1 MIRVETSPED
11 RNVPGVLYIVA
22 TPIGNLEDLT
32 FRALRILK
40 EVDLIAAEDTRYS
53 RRLLD
58 HYGIKTPLT
67 SYHEHNEQSKARQ
80 LVERMQR
87 GESIA
92 LISDAGT
99 PVLSDPGHRLVRE
112 AIRSAILVSPVP
124 GPSALV
130 AALSAS
136 GLSIEPFA
144 FEGFF
149 PAKRKERREKL
160 QSLRAEARTLVF
172 YEAPHRLKESL
183 EDIGAIFGNREMV
196 LAREISKVH
205 EEFLRGSA
213 IDLIAKLADRDVRG
227 ELTLVIAGA
236 ADEPAA
242 AEEIMTE
249 IRKLK
254 GQGMRVKEIASLL
267 GEKYSVAK
275 REVYR
280 MVLELDETE

>member
-1 MIRVETSPED
+1 M
-11 RNVPGVLYIVA
+11 PGVLYIVA

-40 EVDLIAAEDTRYS
+40 EVDLIAAEDTRHS

-67 SYHEHNEQSKARQ
+67 SYHEHNEQAKARH

-87 GESIA
+87 GENIA

-99 PVLSDPGHRLVRE
+99 PVLSDPGYRLVQE
-112 AIRSAILVSPVP
+112 AIRSGISISPVP

-136 GLSIEPFA
+136 GLPMEPCA
-144 FEGFF
+144 FEGFL

-183 EDIGAIFGNREMV
+183 EDIGAMFGNRPMV

-213 IDLIAKLADRDVRG
+213 VDLIAQLADRDVRG

-236 ADEPAA
+236 TDEPAA
-242 AEEIMTE
+242 AEAIMAE

-254 GQGMRVKEIASLL
+254 GDGMRVKEIAALL
-267 GEKYSVAK
+267 GEKYSVSK

-280 MVLELDETE
+280 MVLELEEAE

>member
-1 MIRVETSPED
+1 M
-11 RNVPGVLYIVA
+11 PGVLYIIA

-40 EVDLIAAEDTRYS
+40 EVDLIAAEDTRHS

-67 SYHEHNEQSKARQ
+67 SYHEHNERSKARH
-80 LVERMQR
+80 LVERLQR
-87 GESIA
+87 GENIA

-99 PVLSDPGHRLVRE
+99 PLLSDPGQRLVQE
-112 AIRSAILVSPVP
+112 ASGVGISVSPVP

-136 GLSIEPFA
+136 GLSMERFA
-144 FEGFF
+144 FEGFL
-149 PAKRKERREKL
+149 PAKGKERREKL
-160 QSLRAEARTLVF
+160 QSLCAESRTLVF

-183 EDIGAIFGNREMV
+183 ADIAVIFGARQMV
-196 LAREISKVH
+196 LAREMSKVH
-205 EEFLRGSA
+205 EEFLRGSPG
-213 IDLIAKLADRDVRG
+213 DLITELAEREVRG

-236 ADEPAA
+236 TGEPAA
-242 AEEIMTE
+242 AETIRAE

-254 GQGMRVKEIASLL
+254 SDGMRVKDIAALL
-267 GEKYSVAK
+267 GEKYGVAK
-275 REVYR
+275 REIYR
-280 MVLELDETE
+280 MVLDLEEAG

>member
-1 MIRVETSPED
+1 
-11 RNVPGVLYIVA
+11 VPGVLYIVA

-40 EVDLIAAEDTRYS
+40 EVDRIAAEDTRHS

-67 SYHEHNEQSKARQ
+67 SYHEHNEQSKARH
-80 LVERMQR
+80 LVERMQN
-87 GESIA
+87 GENVA

-112 AIRSAILVSPVP
+112 AIRAGISISPVP

-136 GLSIEPFA
+136 GLSMERFA
-144 FEGFF
+144 FEGFL

-160 QSLRAEARTLVF
+160 QSLCAEARTLVF

-183 EDIGAIFGNREMV
+183 ADIGAIFGAREMV
-196 LAREISKVH
+196 LAREMSKVH

-213 IDLIAKLADRDVRG
+213 GDLMAQLAAREVRG

-236 ADEPAA
+236 TEEPAA
-242 AEEIMTE
+242 AEAIMAE

-254 GQGMRVKEIASLL
+254 GDGMRVKEIAALL
-267 GEKYSVAK
+267 GEKYSIAK

-280 MVLELDETE
+280 MVLELEEAG

>member
-1 MIRVETSPED
+1 M
-11 RNVPGVLYIVA
+11 PGVLYIIA

-40 EVDLIAAEDTRYS
+40 EVDLIAAEDTRHS

-67 SYHEHNEQSKARQ
+67 SYHEHNERSKARH
-80 LVERMQR
+80 LVERLQR
-87 GESIA
+87 GENIA

-99 PVLSDPGHRLVRE
+99 PLLSDPGQRLVQE
-112 AIRSAILVSPVP
+112 ASGAGISVSPVP

-136 GLSIEPFA
+136 GLSMERFA
-144 FEGFF
+144 FEGFL
-149 PAKRKERREKL
+149 PAKGKERREKL
-160 QSLRAEARTLVF
+160 QSLCAEARTLVF

-183 EDIGAIFGNREMV
+183 VDIAAIFGARQMV
-196 LAREISKVH
+196 LAREMSKVH
-205 EEFLRGSA
+205 EEFLRGSPG
-213 IDLIAKLADRDVRG
+213 DLITELAEREVRG

-236 ADEPAA
+236 TGEPAA
-242 AEEIMTE
+242 AETIRAE

-254 GQGMRVKEIASLL
+254 SDGMRVKDIAALL
-267 GEKYSVAK
+267 GEKYGVAK
-275 REVYR
+275 REIYR
-280 MVLELDETE
+280 MVLDLEEAG

>member
-1 MIRVETSPED
+1 M
-11 RNVPGVLYIVA
+11 PGILYIVA

-40 EVDLIAAEDTRYS
+40 EVDLIAAEDTRHS
-53 RRLLD
+53 RKLLD
-58 HYGIKTPLT
+58 HYGISTAVT
-67 SYHEHNEQSKARQ
+67 SYHEHNEKSKAPRLIEKMQ
-80 LVERMQR
+80 SGERV
-87 GESIA
+87 A

-99 PVLSDPGHRLVRE
+99 PLLSDPGYRLVQE
-112 AIRSAILVSPVP
+112 AIRAGIPVSPVP
-124 GPSALV
+124 GPSALI

-136 GLSIEPFA
+136 GLPAESFA
-144 FEGFF
+144 FEGFL
-149 PAKRKERREKL
+149 PAKKRERREKL
-160 QSLRAEARTLVF
+160 ESLRAEPRTLVF

-183 EDIGAIFGNREMV
+183 EDIVAIFGNREMV

-205 EEFLRGSA
+205 EEFLRGPGV
-213 IDLIAKLADRDVRG
+213 DLIAQIVGREVRG

-236 ADEPAA
+236 TAETAA
-242 AEEIMTE
+242 SEEIAAE

-254 GQGMRVKEIASLL
+254 DSGMRVKEIAALL

-280 MVLELDETE
+280 MVLELEETEQAG

>member
-1 MIRVETSPED
+1 MA
-11 RNVPGVLYIVA
+11 GVLYIVA
-22 TPIGNLEDLT
+22 TPIGNLEDIT

-40 EVDLIAAEDTRYS
+40 EVDLIAAEDTRHS

-67 SYHEHNEQSKARQ
+67 SYHEHNEQSKAPH
-80 LVERMQR
+80 LVERLQR
-87 GESIA
+87 GENVA

-99 PVLSDPGHRLVRE
+99 PVLSDPGHRLVQE
-112 AIRSAILVSPVP
+112 AIRTGIAVSPVP

-136 GLSIEPFA
+136 GLSMGAFA
-144 FEGFF
+144 FEGFL
-149 PAKRKERREKL
+149 PAKKKERREKL
-160 QSLRAEARTLVF
+160 QSLCAEARTLVF
-172 YEAPHRLKESL
+172 YEAPHRLKKSL
-183 EDIGAIFGNREMV
+183 ADIGMIFGSREMV
-196 LAREISKVH
+196 LAREMSKVH
-205 EEFLRGSA
+205 EEFLRGPA
-213 IDLIAKLADRDVRG
+213 GDLMAQLADREVRG

-236 ADEPAA
+236 TAEPTG
-242 AEEIMTE
+242 AEEIMAE

-254 GQGMRVKEIASLL
+254 SDGMRVKEIAALL

-280 MVLELDETE
+280 MVLELEEFG

>member
-1 MIRVETSPED
+1 M
-11 RNVPGVLYIVA
+11 PGVLYIVA

-40 EVDLIAAEDTRYS
+40 EVDLIAAEDTRHS
-53 RRLLD
+53 RKLLD
-58 HYGIKTPLT
+58 HYGVKTPLT

-80 LVERMQR
+80 LVERMHS

-99 PVLSDPGHRLVRE
+99 PVLSDPGHRLVQE
-112 AIRSAILVSPVP
+112 AIRSGIAVSPVP
-124 GPSALV
+124 GPSALL

-136 GLSIEPFA
+136 GLPMECFV
-144 FEGFF
+144 FEGFL
-149 PAKRKERREKL
+149 PAKKKERREKL
-160 QSLRAEARTLVF
+160 QSLRSEHRTLVF

-183 EDIGAIFGNREMV
+183 QDIGEIFATREIV
-196 LAREISKVH
+196 LAREISKMH

-213 IDLIAKLADRDVRG
+213 AELSAQCTEREWRG

-236 ADEPAA
+236 TDEPAA
-242 AEEIMTE
+242 PEEIMAE

-254 GQGMRVKEIASLL
+254 REGVRVKEIAALL
-267 GEKYSVAK
+267 GEKYSIAK

-280 MVLELDETE
+280 MVLEMEAAK

>member
-1 MIRVETSPED
+1 MSGI
-11 RNVPGVLYIVA
+11 LYIVA

-40 EVDLIAAEDTRYS
+40 EADLIAAEDTRHS
-53 RRLLD
+53 RKLLD

-67 SYHEHNEQSKARQ
+67 SYHEHNEKSKAPE
-80 LVERMQR
+80 LVERMQ
-87 GESIA
+87 GGGHVA

-99 PVLSDPGHRLVRE
+99 PLLSDPGYRLVQE
-112 AIRSAILVSPVP
+112 AIRAGIPVSPIP
-124 GPSALV
+124 GPSALL

-136 GLSIEPFA
+136 GLAADCFA
-144 FEGFF
+144 FEGFL

-160 QSLRAEARTLVF
+160 QSLSTESRTLVF

-183 EDIGAIFGNREMV
+183 EDIAGIFGNREMV

-205 EEFLRGSA
+205 EEFLRGFA
-213 IDLIAKLADRDVRG
+213 NDLIAQIAGRDVRG
-227 ELTLVIAGA
+227 ELTLVITGA
-236 ADEPAA
+236 AGQTAA
-242 AEEIMTE
+242 TELVMAE

-254 GQGMRVKEIASLL
+254 DGGMRVKEIAALL
-267 GEKYSVAK
+267 GEKHSIAK

-280 MVLELDETE
+280 MILKLEETE

>member
-1 MIRVETSPED
+1 V
-11 RNVPGVLYIVA
+11 
-22 TPIGNLEDLT
+22 
-32 FRALRILK
+32 
-40 EVDLIAAEDTRYS
+40 
-53 RRLLD
+53 
-58 HYGIKTPLT
+58 
-67 SYHEHNEQSKARQ
+67 Q
-80 LVERMQR
+80 
-87 GESIA
+87 
-92 LISDAGT
+92 
-99 PVLSDPGHRLVRE
+99 E
-112 AIRSAILVSPVP
+112 AIRAGISISPVP

-136 GLSIEPFA
+136 GLSMERFA
-144 FEGFF
+144 FEGFL

-183 EDIGAIFGNREMV
+183 TDIGAIFGAREMV
-196 LAREISKVH
+196 LAREMSKVY

-213 IDLIAKLADRDVRG
+213 GDLMAQLADREVRG

-236 ADEPAA
+236 TGEPAA
-242 AEEIMTE
+242 ADEIMAE

-254 GQGMRVKEIASLL
+254 SDGMRVKEIAALL

-280 MVLELDETE
+280 MVLEIEEAG

>member
-1 MIRVETSPED
+1 M
-11 RNVPGVLYIVA
+11 PGILYIVA

-40 EVDLIAAEDTRYS
+40 EVDLIAAEDTRHS

-67 SYHEHNEQSKARQ
+67 SYHEHNEQSKAAH
-80 LVERMQR
+80 LAERLQR
-87 GESIA
+87 GEKIA

-99 PVLSDPGHRLVRE
+99 PVLSDPGHRLVQE
-112 AIRSAILVSPVP
+112 AIRAGITVSPVP

-136 GLSIEPFA
+136 GLSMERFV
-144 FEGFF
+144 FEGFL
-149 PAKRKERREKL
+149 PAKRTERREKL
-160 QSLRAEARTLVF
+160 QSLCAEARTLVF

-183 EDIGAIFGNREMV
+183 ADIGAIFGAREMV
-196 LAREISKVH
+196 LAREMSKVH

-213 IDLIAKLADRDVRG
+213 GDLMAQLADREVRG
-227 ELTLVIAGA
+227 ELTLVVAGA
-236 ADEPAA
+236 TEEPAA

-254 GQGMRVKEIASLL
+254 SDGMRVKEIAALL
-267 GEKYSVAK
+267 GEKYSLAK

-280 MVLELDETE
+280 MVLEIEKAG

>member
-1 MIRVETSPED
+1 LNQSS
-11 RNVPGVLYIVA
+11 NVPGVLYIVA

-40 EVDLIAAEDTRYS
+40 EVDLIAAEDTRHS
-53 RRLLD
+53 RKLLD
-58 HYGIKTPLT
+58 HYGINTPLT

-99 PVLSDPGHRLVRE
+99 PVLSDPGHRLVQE
-112 AIRSAILVSPVP
+112 AIRSGICVSPVP
-124 GPSALV
+124 GPSALI

-136 GLSIEPFA
+136 GLSMEAFA
-144 FEGFF
+144 FEGFL

-160 QSLRAEARTLVF
+160 QSLRAEARTVVF
-172 YEAPHRLKESL
+172 YEAPHRLRESL
-183 EDIGAIFGNREMV
+183 EDISEIFGQREMV
-196 LAREISKVH
+196 LAREISKMH

-213 IDLIAKLADRDVRG
+213 VDLSAQLADREWRG
-227 ELTLVIAGA
+227 ELTLMIAGA
-236 ADEPAA
+236 SDEPPAP
-242 AEEIMTE
+242 EGIMAE

-254 GQGMRVKEIASLL
+254 GEGVRVKEIAALL

-275 REVYR
+275 RDIYR
-280 MVLELDETE
+280 MVLELEQTK

>member
-1 MIRVETSPED
+1 M
-11 RNVPGVLYIVA
+11 PGVLYIVA

-40 EVDLIAAEDTRYS
+40 EVDLIAAEDTRHS

-124 GPSALV
+124 GPSALL

-136 GLSIEPFA
+136 GLSMEPFV
-144 FEGFF
+144 FEGFL

-160 QSLRAEARTLVF
+160 QSLRAQARTLVF

-242 AEEIMTE
+242 TEEITDE

-254 GQGMRVKEIASLL
+254 GQGMRVKEIAALL

-280 MVLELDETE
+280 MVLQLEEPE

>member
-1 MIRVETSPED
+1 
-11 RNVPGVLYIVA
+11 VPGVLYIVA

-40 EVDLIAAEDTRYS
+40 EVDLIAAEDTRHS

-67 SYHEHNEQSKARQ
+67 SYHEHNEQSKARH

-87 GESIA
+87 GENVA

-99 PVLSDPGHRLVRE
+99 PVLSDPGHRLVHE
-112 AIRSAILVSPVP
+112 AIRSGIAISPVP

-136 GLSIEPFA
+136 GLSMERFV
-144 FEGFF
+144 FEGFL

-160 QSLRAEARTLVF
+160 QSLGAEARTLVF

-183 EDIGAIFGNREMV
+183 ADIGAILGAREMV
-196 LAREISKVH
+196 LAREMSKVH

-213 IDLIAKLADRDVRG
+213 GDLMTQLADREVRG

-236 ADEPAA
+236 TGEPAA
-242 AEEIMTE
+242 AEQIMAE

-254 GQGMRVKEIASLL
+254 SDGMRVKEIAALL

-280 MVLELDETE
+280 MVLEIEEAG

>member
-1 MIRVETSPED
+1 
-11 RNVPGVLYIVA
+11 VPGVLYIVA

-40 EVDLIAAEDTRYS
+40 EVDLIAAEDTRHS

-67 SYHEHNEQSKARQ
+67 SYHEHNEQSKAQ
-80 LVERMQR
+80 HLVERMQR
-87 GESIA
+87 GESVA

-99 PVLSDPGHRLVRE
+99 PLLSDPGHRLVQE
-112 AIRSAILVSPVP
+112 AIRSGISISPVP

-136 GLSIEPFA
+136 GLSMESFA
-144 FEGFF
+144 FEGFL

-172 YEAPHRLKESL
+172 YEAPHRLKECL
-183 EDIGAIFGNREMV
+183 EDIGAILGDREMV
-196 LAREISKVH
+196 LAREITKVH

-213 IDLIAKLADRDVRG
+213 VDLIAQLADRDIRG
-227 ELTLVIAGA
+227 ELTLVIQGA
-236 ADEPAA
+236 SGETSVAQELVMA
-242 AEEIMTE
+242 E

-254 GQGMRVKEIASLL
+254 SDGMRVKEIAALL
-267 GEKYSVAK
+267 GEKYSIAK

-280 MVLELDETE
+280 MVLQLEEASKPGFRS